1 VETSSKSNSP
11 INKAMRTKTIAKAL
25 FILFAITLPGLLQ
38 AKTPDVSE
46 IRTVGPFKAIKV
58 SAGID
63 LVLEAG
69 DREKVEVTGDR
80 DDMKEIITED
90 KDGTLHIYRKTKI
103 GFNFNIHHNCEVYVT
118 AKTLEALGASSG
130 SDVECRG
137 TFKSPSFRVD
147 ASSGS
152 EVSLNLECEKV
163 SAECSS
169 GSEIELTGK
178 TRMLSVS
185 VSSGSEIH
193 ACELAAE
200 IVHAD
205 ASSGGEVCVRV
216 SSELNANAS
225 SGGEIDYRGN
235 PGKVDAHKSSGGSV
249 SGS

>member
-1 VETSSKSNSP
+1 MK
-11 INKAMRTKTIAKAL
+11 TKTIAKAL

-46 IRTVGPFKAIKV
+46 TRTVGSFKAIKV

-63 LVLEAG
+63 LILETG
-69 DREKVEVTGDR
+69 DRERVEVTGNR
-80 DDMKEIITED
+80 DDVDDIITEV
-90 KDGTLHIYRKTKI
+90 KNETLHIYRKSKF
-103 GFNFNIHHNCEVYVT
+103 GFNFNFHHNCEVNVT
-118 AKTLEALGASSG
+118 AKILEALSASSG

-152 EVSLNLECEKV
+152 EVSLSLDCEKV
-163 SAECSS
+163 SADCSS
-169 GSEIELTGK
+169 GSEISLSGK
-178 TRMLSVS
+178 TKTLSVS

-193 ACELAAE
+193 ACDMSAE

-205 ASSGGEVCVRV
+205 ASSGGEACVMV
-216 SSELNANAS
+216 TSELHANAS
-225 SGGEIDYRGN
+225 SGGDIEYRGH

>member
-1 VETSSKSNSP
+1 
-11 INKAMRTKTIAKAL
+11 MRTKTIAKTL

-38 AKTPDVSE
+38 AKSPEGSE
-46 IRTVGPFKAIKV
+46 IRTVSPFKAIKV

-63 LVLEAG
+63 LSLEPG

-80 DDMKEIITED
+80 DVLDQIITEV
-90 KDGTLHIYRKTKI
+90 KDGTLHIYRKSKF
-103 GFNFNIHHNCEVYVT
+103 GFNFNFHHNCEVFVT
-118 AKTLEALGASSG
+118 AKILEALSASSG
-130 SDVECRG
+130 SDVQGKG

-152 EVSLNLECEKV
+152 EVSLSLECEKV
-163 SAECSS
+163 SADCSS
-169 GSEIELTGK
+169 GSEIDLTGK
-178 TRMLSVS
+178 TKMLSLS

-193 ACELAAE
+193 ACDLSAE

-205 ASSGGEVCVRV
+205 ASSGGEACVNV
-216 SSELNANAS
+216 TTELHANAS
-225 SGGEIDYRGN
+225 SGGDIDYKGH